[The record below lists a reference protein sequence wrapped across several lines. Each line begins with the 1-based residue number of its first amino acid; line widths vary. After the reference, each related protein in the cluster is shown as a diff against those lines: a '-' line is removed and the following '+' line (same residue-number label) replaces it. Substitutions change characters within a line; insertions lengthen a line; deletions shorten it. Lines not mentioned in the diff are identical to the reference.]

1 MQKIRYLIPALITC
15 LVIWLLF
22 MLMKQPQSD
31 GIEILEHEYS
41 PRLRAL
47 YKKVCTLHKKPI
59 RVIEIK
65 GPSPRTTVA
74 RVLSPRRTRL
84 AIAASHAAM
93 SRSMRTPR
101 ESGLASSAAIPRT
114 PIPHPMSAS
123 KAGLQHRATSWTA
136 EIMSGVSEPG
146 GMTFGIH
153 GPEQAVSL

>member
-74 RVLSPRRTRL
+74 RVLSPRRTRF
-84 AIAASHAAM
+84 ARGHVQVNEDSPRVRAGERRRDTENPHSASDV
-93 SRSMRTPR
+93 
-101 ESGLASSAAIPRT
+101 GKQGGSAAPGDLLDRRDHVGSVGTRGHDLRNPR
-114 PIPHPMSAS
+114 P
-123 KAGLQHRATSWTA
+123 
-136 EIMSGVSEPG
+136 
-146 GMTFGIH
+146 
-153 GPEQAVSL
+153 